1 MKYIRPCGKKEDLQ
15 DNFRQLAK
23 DVDVPIDLHGYPVR
37 MSLFYTDYNG
47 KKDWLYNSIFMQE
60 CVKRGVL
67 LGWHIFPCYSHTKED
82 LDYTLNV
89 FEDAMKVYKKA
100 LKSGNPASYMEGTPL
115 KIVLG

>member
-1 MKYIRPCGKKEDLQ
+1 
-15 DNFRQLAK
+15 
-23 DVDVPIDLHGYPVR
+23 
-37 MSLFYTDYNG
+37 
-47 KKDWLYNSIFMQE
+47 MQE

-100 LKSGNPASYMEGTPL
+100 LESGNPASYMEGTPL